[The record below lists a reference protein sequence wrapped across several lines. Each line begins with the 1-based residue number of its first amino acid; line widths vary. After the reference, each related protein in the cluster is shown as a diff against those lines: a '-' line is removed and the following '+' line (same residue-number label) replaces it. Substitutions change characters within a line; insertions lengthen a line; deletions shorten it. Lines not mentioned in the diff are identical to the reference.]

1 MRNRW
6 IVAALLALAS
16 ILNYIDRQ
24 ALSILASTIQRE
36 LHISDSGYAAV
47 VQCFLFFYTVMYL
60 LSGRI
65 VDWLGTRVAQTGFIL
80 WWALSNMC
88 TSLVTGVVSLGI
100 VRCSLGIGEPGNFTA
115 AAKAVSEWFPPREK
129 GIAVGMYSMGGT
141 LGAAI
146 AAPLVS
152 FLALRYGWR
161 SAFVVT
167 GCFGVALAGV
177 WYTFYRSPASAS
189 AAASKPLPWRQYL
202 DSPALWLV
210 LVARMVT
217 DPLWYFYLFWF
228 PKYLQDARGFTLA
241 DVGATVWVVF
251 VAADAGCLLGGW
263 LGGWW
268 IRRGVAPVTA
278 RLRVMAGAAVVLA
291 ASFALPLLP
300 GRALPLAAASLFAFA
315 HMTWLTNA
323 TTLPIDLFASAK
335 VGSVQGAVGAGS
347 SLGAFISAG
356 LIGMVITRTSY
367 TPLFFVMSL
376 LHPAAIALLW
386 SRLPRKRELEI

>member
-1 MRNRW
+1 MRFRW
-6 IVAALLALAS
+6 IVALLLSLAS

-24 ALSILASTIQRE
+24 ALSILASTIQRD
-36 LHISDSGYAAV
+36 LGISDSGYAAV
-47 VQCFLFFYTVMYL
+47 VQSFLFFYTVMYL

-65 VDWLGTRVAQTGFIL
+65 VDRLGTRVAQTAFIL
-80 WWALSNMC
+80 WWALSNLC
-88 TSLVTGVVSLGI
+88 TSLVTGVVSLGV
-100 VRCSLGIGEPGNFTA
+100 VRSSLGIGEPGNFTA

-152 FLALRYGWR
+152 VLALRYGWR

-167 GCFGVALAGV
+167 GSVGITLAAV
-177 WYTFYRSPASAS
+177 WYSLYRSPAGAP
-189 AAASKPLPWRQYL
+189 AAAPHPLPWREYFA
-202 DSPALWLV
+202 DPALGLI
-210 LVARMVT
+210 LLARMIT

-228 PKYLQDARGFTLA
+228 PKYLQDARAFTLA
-241 DVGATVWVVF
+241 DVGRTVWVVF

-263 LGGWW
+263 LSGWGV
-268 IRRGVAPVTA
+268 RRGVAPVTA

-300 GRALPLAAASLFAFA
+300 GRALPMAAASLFAFA
-315 HMTWLTNA
+315 HMAWLTNA
-323 TTLPIDLFASAK
+323 TTLPIDLFPTAK
-335 VGSVQGAVGAGS
+335 VGSLQGAVGAGS
-347 SLGAFISAG
+347 SLGGFISAG

-367 TPLFFVMSL
+367 TPLFFAMSL

-386 SRLPRKRELEI
+386 SRLPRRRETGA